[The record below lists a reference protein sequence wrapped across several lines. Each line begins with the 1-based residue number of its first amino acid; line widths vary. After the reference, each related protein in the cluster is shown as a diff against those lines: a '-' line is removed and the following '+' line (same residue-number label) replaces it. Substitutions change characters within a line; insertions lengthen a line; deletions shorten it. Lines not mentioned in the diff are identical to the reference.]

1 MTMLSKEEIIELI
14 LELLKD
20 YVTKEEF
27 KEQLD
32 RIYRQRFQD

>member
-1 MTMLSKEEIIELI
+1 MLTKEEIIKLI
-14 LELLKD
+14 LDMLEN

>member
-1 MTMLSKEEIIELI
+1 MLSKEEIIELI
-14 LELLKD
+14 LELLKG

-32 RIYRQRFQD
+32 RIHQQQYQD